1 MLNDKIYSVDLMWSG
16 LGGDITIT
24 DNFRKA
30 NAALQKVYQVFTTPD
45 ATLSDVVQAPG
56 IPAAGSSFG
65 SGFDY
70 VFATQARPKR
80 QSPVYW
86 IVTVPYEGEISFGSG
101 GPQGNQNNGVQSPL
115 LAPAVIDY
123 DDVEEELEIDE
134 DFDGN
139 PLVTANGE
147 PINGIRRKFADQTVT
162 IQKNMLT
169 FNSYVQGRY
178 RHSVNSDTF
187 LGWPAGTAKM
197 QKLRGKAVASPEVP
211 FGGYYQVTAIIQ
223 FRYPY
228 RTTPE
233 KAWYSRSRHE
243 GYYKRVFVPPGPNN
257 PFGQIVIRATRAGEP
272 TAKPVLLDFLG
283 QEIQPTDTT
292 DATSAP
298 PPIQAHW
305 LEKKL
310 YEPLSYNALGLLP

>member
-1 MLNDKIYSVDLMWSG
+1 VLNDKIYSVDLMWSG
-16 LGGDITIT
+16 LGGDISIT
-24 DNFRKA
+24 DNFRRA
-30 NAALQKVYQVFTTPD
+30 DARLQKVYQVFTTPD
-45 ATLSDVVQAPG
+45 ASLNDVLQAPG

-65 SGFDY
+65 GGFDF
-70 VFATQARPKR
+70 VFAVQASPKR

-86 IVTVPYEGEISFGSG
+86 IVTVPYEGEVSFGSG

-115 LAPAVIDY
+115 LAPAIIDF

-147 PINGIRRKFADQTVT
+147 PVNGIRRKFADQTVT

-169 FNSYVQGRY
+169 FSSYVQGRY

-187 LGWPAGTAKM
+187 LQWPAGTAKM
-197 QKLRGKAVASPEVP
+197 QKLRAKAVASPETP
-211 FGGYYQVTAIIQ
+211 FGGYYQVTAVIQ

-243 GYYKRVFVPPGPNN
+243 GYYKRVIIPGAPPLPNGD
-257 PFGQIVIRATRAGEP
+257 PKTEVVRATRAGEP
-272 TAKPVLLDFLG
+272 TAKPVLLDEKGFQL
-283 QEIQPTDTT
+283 PDV
-292 DATSAP
+292 DP
-298 PPIQAHW
+298 PAQQTAFW
-305 LEKKL
+305 QEKKL

>member
-16 LGGDITIT
+16 FGGDISIT
-24 DNFRKA
+24 DNFRRA
-30 NAALQKVYQVFTTPD
+30 DARLQKVYQVFTKPD
-45 ATLSDVVQAPG
+45 ATLNDVLQAPG
-56 IPAAGSSFG
+56 IPAAGSSF
-65 SGFDY
+65 SSEFRF
-70 VFATQARPKR
+70 VLAVQASIKR
-80 QSPVYW
+80 QSPVYYL
-86 IVTVPYEGEISFGSG
+86 VTVPYEGEVSLGSE
-101 GPQGNQNNGVQSPL
+101 GPSSNQDNRVRNPL
-115 LAPAVIDY
+115 LAPAVVDF

-147 PINGIRRKFADQTVT
+147 PVSGIRRRFADQTVT

-169 FNSYVQGRY
+169 FSSYVQARY

-187 LGWPAGTAKM
+187 LTWPAGTAKI
-197 QKLRGKAVASPEVP
+197 QKLRAKAVASPETP
-211 FGGYYQVTAIIQ
+211 FGGYYQVTAVIQ

-243 GYYKRVFVPPGPNN
+243 GYYKRVELPGPPVNGVQ
-257 PFGQIVIRATRAGEP
+257 PTAIVRATRAGEP
-272 TAKPVLLDFLG
+272 TAKPVLLDEKGFQL
-283 QEIQPTDTT
+283 PDV
-292 DATSAP
+292 DP
-298 PPIQAHW
+298 PAQQAAFW
-305 LEKKL
+305 QEKKL